1 MTTIDTPLGRV
12 RGREKGGALQFLG
25 IRYGQTTAG
34 ENRFRPPMP
43 VEPWAGVFD
52 ATRFGASAP
61 QPPRPEESVLP
72 KRDLT
77 ISEDCLFLNVFT
89 PAADS
94 AARPVLF
101 WIHGGSYLNGSGDAY
116 GGASFATTGDIVV
129 VTINYRL
136 GVFGFAEFGHLDE
149 SHVGSQNNGVLDMIA
164 ALQWVSDNIAAF
176 GGDPERVTICGES
189 AGAGAVNALLCSPA
203 ARPLF
208 HQAISESGPAR
219 FGPAGHEFADDFRT
233 ELAAVT
239 GEVSASLADMRSA
252 SVEQLLTAQ
261 QALLDKGA
269 GQLGVT
275 LITSHRRGFR
285 PAIDGLTL
293 TSNPAE
299 AVVADPVP
307 FLIGTNADE
316 GTLFSLYLPAEISDT
331 ELAGE
336 LTRIGHDAE
345 AVINAFRS
353 EYPGETNR
361 ELAVRMLGDTLFRN
375 SSLAVADAQA
385 DKHGPDCPVFTYLF
399 TWKSRGF
406 GGAFGSMHAL
416 EIPFVWNMP
425 LGPWKALLG
434 ENEPWPPDL
443 SDRMHLAWIA
453 FVRTGNPGHEGIGDW
468 PPYNTDERPT
478 MEFGDQSR
486 VLTDPHGLTRAAW
499 TI

>member
-12 RGREKGGALQFLG
+12 QGRERNGTLQFLG
-25 IRYGQTTAG
+25 IRYGQSTAG
-34 ENRFRPPMP
+34 ANRFRPPVP
-43 VEPWAGVFD
+43 VEPWDGTLD

-116 GGASFATTGDIVV
+116 GGGSFAATGDIVV

-136 GVFGFAEFGHLDE
+136 GVFGFAELGHLDE
-149 SHVGSQNNGVLDMIA
+149 RYTGSQNNGVLDISA
-164 ALQWVSDNIAAF
+164 ALEWVRDNISAF
-176 GGDPERVTICGES
+176 GGDPEKVTICGES

-208 HQAISESGPAR
+208 HQAISESAPAR
-219 FGPAGHEFADDFRT
+219 FGPAGHEFVDDFRI

-239 GEVSASLADMRSA
+239 GEAAASLDDMRSA
-252 SVEQLLTAQ
+252 SVDQLLAAQ

-269 GQLGVT
+269 GELGVT

-293 TSNPAE
+293 TSNPVE
-299 AVVADPVP
+299 AVASDPVP
-307 FLIGTNADE
+307 LLIGTNADE

-331 ELAGE
+331 ELADE
-336 LTRIGHDAE
+336 LTRIGHDAD
-345 AVINAFRS
+345 AVISAFRA
-353 EYPGETNR
+353 EYSGETNR

-375 SSLAVADAQA
+375 SSLAVADSQA
-385 DKHGPDCPVFTYLF
+385 DKHGSACPVFTYLF
-399 TWKSRGF
+399 TWKSQGF
-406 GGAFGSMHAL
+406 GGAFGAMHAL

-434 ENEPWPPDL
+434 KDEPWPPDL
-443 SDRMHLAWIA
+443 SDRMHRAWIS
-453 FVRTGNPGHEGIGDW
+453 FVRTGNPSHDGIGEW
-468 PPYNTDERPT
+468 PPYDTVRRPT

-486 VLTDPHGLTRAAW
+486 VLDDPHGVTRAAW
-499 TI
+499 LV

>member
-1 MTTIDTPLGRV
+1 MTTIDTPLGRI
-12 RGREKGGALQFLG
+12 RGREKNGALQFLG
-25 IRYGQTTAG
+25 IRYGQSTAG
-34 ENRFRPPMP
+34 ANRFRPPVA
-43 VEPWAGVFD
+43 VEPWDGVLD

-94 AARPVLF
+94 EARPVLF

-136 GVFGFAEFGHLDE
+136 GVFGFAELGHLDE
-149 SHVGSQNNGVLDMIA
+149 SHTGSQNNGVLDMIA
-164 ALQWVSDNIAAF
+164 ALQWVRDNIAAF
-176 GGDPERVTICGES
+176 GGDPEKVTICGES

-208 HQAISESGPAR
+208 HQAISESGPAK
-219 FGPAGHEFADDFRT
+219 FGPAGHEFADDFRA
-233 ELAAVT
+233 ELATIT
-239 GEVSASLADMRSA
+239 GEASASIEDLRSA
-252 SVEQLLTAQ
+252 SVGQLLAAQ

-269 GQLGVT
+269 SQLGVT
-275 LITSHRRGFR
+275 LITSQRRGFR

-293 TSNPAE
+293 TSNPTE
-299 AVVADPVP
+299 AVTASPVP
-307 FLIGTNADE
+307 LLIGTNADE
-316 GTLFSLYLPAEISDT
+316 GTLFSLYLPTEISDD
-331 ELAGE
+331 ELTVE
-336 LTRIGHDAE
+336 LTRIGHNAE
-345 AVINAFRS
+345 AVIKAFRA

-375 SSLAVADAQA
+375 STLAVADTQA
-385 DKHGPDCPVFTYLF
+385 DKHGVDCPVFAYLF
-399 TWKSRGF
+399 TWKSQGF
-406 GGAFGSMHAL
+406 GGAFGAMHAL

-434 ENEPWPPDL
+434 KNEPWPLDL
-443 SDRMHLAWIA
+443 SDRMHRAWIA
-453 FVRTGNPGHEGIGDW
+453 FVRTGDPSHKGIDEW
-468 PPYNTDERPT
+468 PPYNTVSRPT
-478 MEFGDQSR
+478 MEFGDTSR
-486 VLTDPHGLTRAAW
+486 VIDDPHGITRAAW
-499 TI
+499 MI